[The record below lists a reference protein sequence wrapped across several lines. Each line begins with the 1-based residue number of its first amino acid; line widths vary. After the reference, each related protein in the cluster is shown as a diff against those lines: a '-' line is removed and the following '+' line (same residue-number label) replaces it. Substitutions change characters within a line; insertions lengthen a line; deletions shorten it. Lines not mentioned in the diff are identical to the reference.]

1 MKKAVPFIIIAIV
14 LILAL
19 VGAGFGTYMYHQ
31 KVRPDVDKKIDELA
45 NSNEYNA
52 IFVSQF
58 STENIDFSKYKEFF
72 DMDVASVY
80 HDGCD
85 EERLNIHLAKALE
98 HKDSFQKIYLGLDYL
113 LLEDGSMITESILQN
128 SDIDWEIIISAECID
143 DIKECDNDL
152 RTASIKKMLQ
162 SFRGMDNVKIISP
175 IFDPGIIFNA
185 RNFDDNGLSK
195 DLSVNYMLDD
205 YLVTDGNLFF
215 NTKKLLDF
223 VDTFDKNSYP
233 NFQDKTVI
241 FFGDSIIANAGEND
255 SIPAVVN
262 YLSGATVHNY
272 SIGGSTGSNYNDE
285 KNLHNQIDSFIAE
298 SNQLSDKNDY
308 FVGQTVFVI
317 NMGINDFFAAVPSRG
332 SSEDTYEGAM
342 VNGIKRLREECPGC
356 EIIICEPTYLD
367 YYEGEELTFGTEV
380 MNDYRAAAKIIAE
393 ENDCRFLNNFVDLGI
408 NSDNCSD
415 YYEDAVHFNVDG
427 RLLYA
432 ENLLKRMK
440 EWYGTN

>member
-1 MKKAVPFIIIAIV
+1 MKKAIPFIIIAIV
-14 LILAL
+14 LILL
-19 VGAGFGTYMYHQ
+19 VGAGVGTYIYH
-31 KVRPDVDKKIDELA
+31 KNVRPDVDKKIDELA
-45 NSNEYNA
+45 DSNEYNA

-80 HDGCD
+80 HEGCD

-113 LLEDGSMITESILQN
+113 LLEDGSLIIDSINNN
-128 SDIDWEIIISAECID
+128 SDIDWEIIISAECVD
-143 DIKECDNDL
+143 DIKECDNDIK
-152 RTASIKKMLQ
+152 TASIKKMLQ
-162 SFRGMDNVKIISP
+162 AFRGMDNVKIISP

-185 RNFDDNGLSK
+185 RNFDENGLSK
-195 DLSVNYMLDD
+195 DLSINYMLDD
-205 YLVTDGNLFF
+205 YVVTDGNLFF

-223 VDTFDKNSYP
+223 VQEFDKSSYP
-233 NFQDKTVI
+233 SFENKTLI
-241 FFGDSIIANAGEND
+241 FFGDSILANAGEND
-255 SIPAVVN
+255 SISAVVN
-262 YLSGATVHNY
+262 YLSGAKVHDY
-272 SIGGSTGSNYNDE
+272 SIGGSTASNYNDE
-285 KNLHNQIDSFIAE
+285 KNLHNQIDAFIADSGKE
-298 SNQLSDKNDY
+298 ENKNDY

-317 NMGINDFFAAVPSRG
+317 NMGINDFFAAVPSIG
-332 SSEDTYEGAM
+332 EGEDTYSGAL
-342 VNGIKRLREECPGC
+342 VSGIERLRTQCPGC

-380 MNDYRAAAKIIAE
+380 MNDYRAAAKNVAE
-393 ENDCRFLNNFVDLGI
+393 ENDCKFLNNFVDLGI
-408 NSDNCSD
+408 NSDNCSE

>member
-1 MKKAVPFIIIAIV
+1 MKKALPFIIVAIV
-14 LILAL
+14 LILL
-19 VGAGFGTYMYHQ
+19 IGAGFGTYIYHQ

-45 NSNEYNA
+45 DSNEYNA

-80 HDGCD
+80 HAGCD

-113 LLEDGSMITESILQN
+113 MLEDGSMIIESIN
-128 SDIDWEIIISAECID
+128 NNADIDWEIIISAECID

-152 RTASIKKMLQ
+152 RMSCIKKMLQ
-162 SFRGMDNVKIISP
+162 SFRGMDNIKIISP

-185 RNFDDNGLSK
+185 RNFDENGLGK
-195 DLSVNYMLDD
+195 DLSVNYMLED
-205 YLVTDGNLFF
+205 YVITDGNMFYNSMRLMSFI
-215 NTKKLLDF
+215 
-223 VDTFDKNSYP
+223 DTFDKSSYP
-233 NFQDKTVI
+233 DFHDKTLI

-272 SIGGSTGSNYNDE
+272 SIGGSTASNYNDE

-298 SNQLSDKNDY
+298 SSQANEKDAY

-408 NSDNCSD
+408 NSDNCSE